1 MSNHEKP
8 ISMEDLIKLAA
19 SPAGQQLLQLL
30 QNSDPDAM
38 QKAMQKA
45 SSGDLSGAKAAI
57 SGFTKDPQV
66 QKLLEQ
72 MGR

>member
-1 MSNHEKP
+1 MSNQEKP

-45 SSGDLSGAKAAI
+45 SSGDLKGAKEAI
-57 SGFTKDPQV
+57 SALTNNPQV